1 MVACE
6 KNLNFDKGDK
16 LKINQVLKE
25 STRSSST
32 LSGQKLCTKIIHT
45 VLQTSV
51 RLFKYL
57 LKRNHF

>member
-25 STRSSST
+25 STRSSSR
-32 LSGQKLCTKIIHT
+32 SGQKLCTKIIHT